1 MVKRYKKFP
10 NDKMYMRE
18 WRKDNPN
25 YHQKFL
31 KQRYCKECNVE
42 VGKGKHRCPECMII
56 HNRARARANYKY
68 TPEMAARL
76 KKWRKDN
83 PDKCKELYQKAKQRK
98 LDKLGPKL
106 CQRCNIEIER
116 KYKSWCRPCYSI
128 HAKEMKKIANDK
140 AAGYRKERYENRDK
154 DAYNAYAREY
164 QRGKKFRDYMR
175 EYQRNN
181 KDKINEYVRNR
192 YQNDY
197 EYRERMKHNWRKAYY
212 RKKQNWYQLRV
223 ERIDKLKVY
232 LEENK

>member
-1 MVKRYKKFP
+1 MASRKLYQRKW
-10 NDKMYMRE
+10 RE
-18 WRKDNPN
+18 ANPDYN
-25 YHQKFL
+25 NGKL
-31 KQRYCKECNVE
+31 KLAQRHCKECNVE
-42 VGKGKHRCPECMII
+42 VGRGKHRCPECMII

-68 TPEMAARL
+68 TPEMAAKAR
-76 KKWRKDN
+76 KWREDN
-83 PDKCKELYQKAKQRK
+83 PDKVEEYSQIKKQQRRDIPRHCKECNGDVEYHKQYCPECLSIRAKAQ
-98 LDKLGPKL
+98 
-106 CQRCNIEIER
+106 
-116 KYKSWCRPCYSI
+116 
-128 HAKEMKKIANDK
+128 KKIANDK
-140 AAGYRKERYENRDK
+140 AAGYRKERYDNRDK